1 MLLLGGAESMPK
13 VIPGRVTWLSPLPKG
28 DERRPIIRAER
39 ACSGSNRFAA
49 STSPL
54 SLRPYRSRLC
64 HDASFSCTFAGRRP
78 IPTGAKTPTPSR
90 PGARWKWSAFHAI
103 AELVEFPD
111 HPRCACA
118 FGFGTYRRTPLLV
131 AHPLVQNQPK
141 QSAKPM
147 GNGPDGLL
155 VSQARQQPVKCHF
168 EYASF
173 DLYRRLSRLIQQP
186 PHLTIPLRRARA
198 VRLPCALFVPRTHS
212 HPRGQFLL
220 RIESRCL
227 GTHFGD
233 HLHRRIQPETG
244 HFRHALHSV
253 LMLLH

>member
-1 MLLLGGAESMPK
+1 MKKTVVTTVRARPVFRGAVS
-13 VIPGRVTWLSPLPKG
+13 VTEGFISSRASIT
-28 DERRPIIRAER
+28 DFAER
-39 ACSGSNRFAA
+39 KVEGVGANPG
-49 STSPL
+49 
-54 SLRPYRSRLC
+54 
-64 HDASFSCTFAGRRP
+64 
-78 IPTGAKTPTPSR
+78 TGAKKPTPSR

-118 FGFGTYRRTPLLV
+118 FGLGTYRRTPLLV

-168 EYASF
+168 EYAPF